1 MTKKRQD
8 NSDESEEET
17 SSKPNVDDD
26 STDAVTKDG
35 KTDAHESMDGDLP
48 DTPDDQEISEDDNK
62 EDSVDLKDQLRRA
75 LAETENVRR
84 RAKKEVGD
92 ATRFAIANFARD
104 MLSVSD
110 NMSRAIESLQTEGSS
125 ATETVENLLEGIKM
139 TAREMTSVLE
149 RHGIKEINPLGE
161 KFDYNYHQAMFEKSD
176 GDVADGIIIEVVQVG
191 YLIGERLLRP
201 AMVGVAKATIE
212 NNTDKNHSKEMTK
225 EVDTA
230 DEKSS

>member
-26 STDAVTKDG
+26 STAAVT
-35 KTDAHESMDGDLP
+35 
-48 DTPDDQEISEDDNK
+48 
-62 EDSVDLKDQLRRA
+62 
-75 LAETENVRR
+75 NVRR

-176 GDVADGIIIEVVQVG
+176 GDEADGIIIEVVQVG